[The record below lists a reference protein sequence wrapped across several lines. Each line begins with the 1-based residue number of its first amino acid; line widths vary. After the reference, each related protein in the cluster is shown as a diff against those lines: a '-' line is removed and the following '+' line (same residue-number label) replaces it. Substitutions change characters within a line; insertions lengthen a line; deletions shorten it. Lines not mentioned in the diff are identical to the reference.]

1 MIMVNG
7 SIAVRTIHG
16 RHGPF
21 NVGVLRTE
29 IGDFSVKDQCLEE
42 LAEGKYDARCTISH
56 IKPNHYVA
64 GARLVV
70 EIRAFLDSIELLQ
83 DEAEDVDVQDLVVE
97 PDPIEEVAV
106 PAPVV
111 EETAVPAVEVAPATE
126 TSEVSIDSE
135 ASGDGA
141 AATVETE
148 APEAEQSAQA
158 VAEATDEADPEDDS
172 LQELF
177 GHLWPIGSSIELDPT
192 VDRAQFRA
200 QIGHLKQSGYRYKA
214 SDKVWELSQV

>member
-7 SIAVRTIHG
+7 SIAVKTIHG
-16 RHGPF
+16 RRGPF

-83 DEAEDVDVQDLVVE
+83 DEAEDVDVQDLVIE

-106 PAPVV
+106 PAPAV
-111 EETAVPAVEVAPATE
+111 EEVAVPAAEVALVTETE

-135 ASGDGA
+135 VSRDGV

-148 APEAEQSAQA
+148 APEASQSAQA
-158 VAEATDEADPEDDS
+158 AADTAEPEDDS

-177 GHLWPIGSSIELDPT
+177 GHLWPIGSSVELDPT